1 MPQPKLIF
9 DNQAHIVT
17 TTFTGSLPFMLP
29 FTMPG
34 GSAVVTRVIN
44 PDSQVKRL
52 VFEDRSAKLIFA
64 DESKL
69 LIFDITLVPVVV
81 SPGIGFMIIE
91 STFIIA

>member
-1 MPQPKLIF
+1 MSDVPKLIF
-9 DNQAHIVT
+9 DNQHHIET
-17 TTFTGSLPFMLP
+17 TVSSGGLPFTLP

-34 GSAVVTRVIN
+34 SSAVVTRVIN

-52 VFEDRSAKLIFA
+52 IFEDRSAKLIFA

-69 LIFDITLVPVVV
+69 LIFDIILPAKT
-81 SPGIGFMIIE
+81 GIGTFIIE